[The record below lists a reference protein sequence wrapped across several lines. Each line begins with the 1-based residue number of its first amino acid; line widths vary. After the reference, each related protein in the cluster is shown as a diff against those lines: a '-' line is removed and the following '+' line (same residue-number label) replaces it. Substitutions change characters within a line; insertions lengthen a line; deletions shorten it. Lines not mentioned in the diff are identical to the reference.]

1 MRAISLEDIKLTSTA
16 QRLELWGTRGLR
28 ILRAQPAA
36 RWISLTEVTA
46 VVGLAALSAQ
56 LVWTIAGSPQW
67 PAAIANAAAPA
78 VSAKSRDWQ
87 ASALTTLDPFHRNAV
102 SGAVAAGERAP
113 ETMLNLQLFGIR
125 AGSESNG
132 GSAIIA
138 GADNVQSA
146 YFVGQEIMPGVRLE
160 RVSPERVMIRRNGVV
175 ESLSLDREKNP
186 EPVKTETT
194 ASVPAGQSLTEQP
207 WRRVSV
213 SAAALFANLKF
224 ANQDGGGVTLQPG
237 AAADLLAQAG
247 LKPGDV
253 LVGVNGTPV
262 TDITSLMAIAAAW
275 GDAERLSLETVS
287 EGQRKIHKLAVDQ

>member
-1 MRAISLEDIKLTSTA
+1 MRTISFSDHKLTLAT
-16 QRLELWGTRGLR
+16 QRLELWSARGLR
-28 ILRAQPAA
+28 ILRAQPAT
-36 RWISLTEVTA
+36 RWITLTEVTA

-78 VSAKSRDWQ
+78 FQANSRDWQ
-87 ASALTTLDPFHRNAV
+87 ASALTTLDPFHRNATP
-102 SGAVAAGERAP
+102 GAAAVGEGAP

-125 AGSESNG
+125 AGSGSHG

-138 GADNVQSA
+138 GADKFQSA

-160 RVSPERVMIRRNGVV
+160 RVEPGRVTIRRNGVI
-175 ESLSLDREKNP
+175 ESLSLDREKTP
-186 EPVKTETT
+186 DPVKTETV
-194 ASVPAGQSLTEQP
+194 ASVFVEQNAERS
-207 WRRVSV
+207 WRHISV

-224 ANQDGGGVTLQPG
+224 ANQDGGGVILQPG

-247 LKPGDV
+247 LKAGDV